1 MIFVTCLFWA
11 DLHLFYSRLPSNIF
25 CCLLSLLY
33 IIAVHSFTAISAH
46 SAPSSSILLM
56 KSKWQDV
63 SWEKDSKYRRKK
75 KQQQLIFPFLRRLF
89 MFGPS
94 CKRTCNLYSQPQTY
108 FIFFFYFL
116 YPCLSSVLHS
126 GMSLPECIELLF
138 PFSLFRI
145 IFPVLMSFSTLTLKS
160 LLCPSNELSKR

>member
-94 CKRTCNLYSQPQTY
+94 CKRTCNRYSQPQTY
-108 FIFFFYFL
+108 FFFFDF
-116 YPCLSSVLHS
+116 
-126 GMSLPECIELLF
+126 LLF
-138 PFSLFRI
+138 VSLFVFCSSLWNVPTRMYWVAFSFFT
-145 IFPVLMSFSTLTLKS
+145 FPYYFSCINVLQHIDTEDPAVTK
-160 LLCPSNELSKR
+160 